1 LKQYVGTYELTP
13 KFSLAITLEDGQLVS
28 QGTNQGKV
36 PMFAESETMFF
47 LKLVDAQIE
56 FVKNEKGEVTNLVL
70 HQNGRDVKGVRK

>member
-1 LKQYVGTYELTP
+1 
-13 KFSLAITLEDGQLVS
+13 
-28 QGTNQGKV
+28 V

-70 HQNGRDVKGVRK
+70 HQNGRDVKGVKK